1 MKNIFNLMLTLC
13 VGVQA
18 NFMVA
23 QATYEGNDISAPS
36 GSFLGWDNSVSSPLR
51 ITHQAYLPI
60 LFSTDNTER
69 MRIAEFGNVG
79 VGTGASGLGPKFFS
93 VLMNSNASSSTF
105 ENIAIKGHN
114 RYFATEPQDHV
125 GINGICD
132 GDNDDEGMRNIAGWF
147 VARNGDQSIGIES
160 YVGAEPVS
168 YYEAGRLGWGVRSTA
183 IDHTESNV
191 AVDGR
196 AAPHPNHLTG
206 FVVGIVGGVDGGGS
220 NMYAGWFEGDVS
232 VNGTVYSSSD
242 VNLKENIEP
251 LEDALNIINQL
262 EPKTYEFSDEYQF
275 MNFPDGLQYGLI
287 AQDVE
292 TVLPGFVKNT
302 SRPARLDSLGVEI
315 SPELSY
321 KQMSYTNLIP
331 ILVAGIKEQQAVINA
346 QNDLLA
352 EVLDRLEAVENCCNS
367 ERSQSTPGNSGVLQ
381 EKMLNEKS
389 IEGGNELYQNIPN
402 PFRESTTINYL
413 LEEGGRVQLSI
424 YDKTGKVLTTLIDA
438 TQDRG
443 HYNTVW
449 NANGMPSGVYHYALY
464 VNGELLVKRAI
475 KLQE

>member
-1 MKNIFNLMLTLC
+1 MYTKIIVSFFASICTIISQAQPDWNTGGNNISGTEWFGADNTSTVPLLL
-13 VGVQA
+13 VHRA
-18 NFMVA
+18 NQPM
-23 QATYEGNDISAPS
+23 I
-36 GSFLGWDNSVSSPLR
+36 
-51 ITHQAYLPI
+51 
-60 LFSTDNTER
+60 FSTNSTER

-114 RYFATEPQDHV
+114 RYFAAEPQDHV

-132 GDNDDEGMRNIAGWF
+132 GSNDDEGMRNIAGWF
-147 VARNGDQSIGIES
+147 FARNAFQNIGLET
-160 YVGAEPVS
+160 YVGADPMNSATV
-168 YYEAGRLGWGVRSTA
+168 GRLGWGVRSIAT
-183 IDHTESNV
+183 DHINGNV

-196 AAPHPNHLTG
+196 AAPHPSHLSA

-220 NMYAGWFEGDVS
+220 NMYAGWFEGDVTI
-232 VNGTVYSSSD
+232 NGTIYNPSD
-242 VNLKENIEP
+242 ENLKENIEP
-251 LEDALNIINQL
+251 LEDAMSIINQL
-262 EPKTYEFSDEYQF
+262 EPKTYEFSEEYQF

-292 TVLPGFVKNT
+292 TVLPGFVKN
-302 SRPARLDSLGVEI
+302 SNRPARLDSLGIEI

-331 ILVAGIKEQQAVINA
+331 ILVAGIKEQQAVIDA

-352 EVLDRLEAVENCCNS
+352 EVLDRLEAVENCCSS
-367 ERSQSTPGNSGVLQ
+367 ERSHSTSGNSGVIL

-389 IEGGNELYQNIPN
+389 IDGGNELYQNIPN
-402 PFRESTTINYL
+402 PFRESTTISYS
-413 LEEGGRVQLSI
+413 LEEGGRVQLNI
-424 YDKTGKVLTTLIDA
+424 YDKTGKVVTTLTDA
-438 TQDRG
+438 NQGPGR
-443 HYNTVW
+443 YSEVW